1 LQMARITIGWFPY
14 PAELSN
20 KPIMKIGITRK
31 LFLAV
36 LATVIFA
43 VMVVGV
49 ATGWSFNRGFLGYLN
64 ELAVERMEFVTARVD
79 KAYAEHGNWDFMRD
93 KPDAWFGLLRP
104 VVGQELTTDTP
115 LGSKL
120 PTSDLTGAFL
130 RLGVVDAQQQ
140 WVAGYREIDT
150 SMQRRP
156 VMVNGNTV
164 GWVVLAS
171 FQSVT
176 DAANL
181 RFQDDQFR
189 AVLLASSFAVALA
202 ALIALWLARAL
213 VAPVQRVA
221 EATHHLAAGR
231 YETRVNVASHDEVG
245 QLAADFNHLAQTL
258 QRNES
263 VRRDF
268 MADVSHELRT
278 PLAVLRGELEAIE
291 DGVRDVTPTALHSL
305 QSEVATLSQLVD
317 DLYELSLS
325 DAGALA
331 YRRHELDM
339 GELLTS
345 SVDSMRM
352 RFAQQDLRIELLLPS
367 RVLPVNADEARLQQ
381 LFHNVLENSLRYTD
395 AGGQLRITVLE
406 TADWLQVDFQDSAP
420 GVAIEML
427 PRLFERFF
435 RSEGSRSRST
445 GGAGLGLAICRNI
458 AEAHGGTIEALA
470 SSLGGLW
477 IAIRLPR
484 SLLRTPE

>member
-1 LQMARITIGWFPY
+1 
-14 PAELSN
+14 
-20 KPIMKIGITRK
+20 MKIGITRK

-49 ATGWSFNRGFLGYLN
+49 ATRWSFTRGFLGYLN
-64 ELAVERMEFVTARVD
+64 ELAVERMEFVTARVGQ
-79 KAYAEHGNWDFMRD
+79 AYAQQGNWDFMRD
-93 KPDAWFGLLRP
+93 QPEAWIGLLRP
-104 VVGQELTTDTP
+104 VVGQELTNDALP
-115 LGSKL
+115 GSNF

-130 RLGVVDAQQQ
+130 RLGLVDAQQQ
-140 WVAGYREIDT
+140 WVAGYREIDI

-156 VMVNGNTV
+156 VMVNGKAV

-171 FQSVT
+171 FQSVA
-176 DAANL
+176 DAGNL
-181 RFQDDQFR
+181 RFQDDQSR
-189 AVLLASSFAVALA
+189 AILLACLIAVALA
-202 ALIALWLARAL
+202 ALIALWLARTL
-213 VAPVQRVA
+213 LAPVRRVA

-258 QRNES
+258 QLNES

-291 DGVRDVTPTALHSL
+291 DGVRAMTPAALHSL
-305 QSEVATLSQLVD
+305 QSEVNTLSQLVG

-331 YRRHELDM
+331 YRMHEQDLRA
-339 GELLTS
+339 LLTS
-345 SVDSMRM
+345 AIDSMRM
-352 RFAQQDLRIELLLPS
+352 RFAQQDLRIELDLPK
-367 RVLPVNADEARLQQ
+367 RALPVSADEARLQQ

-395 AGGQLRITVLE
+395 SGGQLRIGVQE

-420 GVAIEML
+420 GVAVEML
-427 PRLFERFF
+427 QRLFERFF
-435 RSEGSRSRST
+435 RSEGSRNRAT

-470 SSLGGLW
+470 SPLGGLW
-477 IAIRLPR
+477 IAVRLPR
-484 SLLRTPE
+484 SLHRMPA

>member
-1 LQMARITIGWFPY
+1 
-14 PAELSN
+14 
-20 KPIMKIGITRK
+20 MKIGITRK

-64 ELAVERMEFVTARVD
+64 ELAVERMEFVTARVG
-79 KAYAEHGNWDFMRD
+79 KAYAEQGNWDFMRD

-104 VVGQELTTDTP
+104 VVGQELITDTP

-130 RLGVVDAQQQ
+130 RLGLVDAQQQ
-140 WVAGYREIDT
+140 WVAGYREID
-150 SMQRRP
+150 SNMQRRP
-156 VMVNGNTV
+156 VTVNGNTV

-176 DAANL
+176 DAGNL

-189 AVLLASSFAVALA
+189 AVLLACSIAVALA
-202 ALIALWLARAL
+202 ALIAMWLARTL
-213 VAPVQRVA
+213 LAPVRRVA
-221 EATHHLAAGR
+221 EATHQLAAGR

-291 DGVRDVTPTALHSL
+291 DGVRAATPEALHSL
-305 QSEVATLSQLVD
+305 QGEVATLSQLVD

-331 YRRHELDM
+331 YRLHELDFRA
-339 GELLTS
+339 LLTS
-345 SVDSMRM
+345 TVDSMRM
-352 RFAQQDLRIELLLPS
+352 RFVQRDLRIELQLPS
-367 RVLPVNADEARLQQ
+367 RALTVNADEARLQQ
-381 LFHNVLENSLRYTD
+381 LFHNLLENSLRYTD
-395 AGGQLRITVLE
+395 CGGQLRVGVLE
-406 TADWLQVDFQDSAP
+406 TADWLQIDFQDSAP
-420 GVAIEML
+420 GVAAETL

-435 RSEGSRSRST
+435 RSEGSRNRAT

-470 SSLGGLW
+470 SPLGGLW
-477 IAIRLPR
+477 IAVRLPR
-484 SLLRTPE
+484 SLLAIPA

>member
-1 LQMARITIGWFPY
+1 
-14 PAELSN
+14 
-20 KPIMKIGITRK
+20 MKIGITRK

-64 ELAVERMEFVTARVD
+64 ELAVERMEFVTARVSQ
-79 KAYAEHGNWDFMRD
+79 AYAQQGNWDFMRD

-140 WVAGYREIDT
+140 WVAGYREIDM

-156 VMVNGNTV
+156 VMVNGDTV
-164 GWVVLAS
+164 GWVILAS

-176 DAANL
+176 DTGNL
-181 RFQDDQFR
+181 RFQENQFR
-189 AVLLASSFAVALA
+189 AVLLACVIAVALS
-202 ALIALWLARAL
+202 ALIALWLARTL
-213 VAPVQRVA
+213 LAPVRRVA
-221 EATHHLAAGR
+221 DATHHLAAGR
-231 YETRVNVASHDEVG
+231 YETRVTVDSHDEVG

-291 DGVRDVTPTALHSL
+291 DGVRAVTSTTLHSL
-305 QSEVATLSQLVD
+305 QSEVTTLSQLVD

-331 YRRHELDM
+331 YRLHELDLS
-339 GELLTS
+339 GLLAS
-345 SVDSMRM
+345 VVDSMRM
-352 RFAQQDLRIELLLPS
+352 RFAQQDLRIELHLPG
-367 RVLPVNADEARLQQ
+367 RALPVNADQARLQQ

-395 AGGQLRITVLE
+395 SGGQLRVTVLE
-406 TADWLQVDFQDSAP
+406 TADWFQIDFQDSAP
-420 GVAIEML
+420 GVAVEML

-458 AEAHGGTIEALA
+458 AEAHGGTIAALA
-470 SSLGGLW
+470 SPLGGLW
-477 IAIRLPR
+477 IAVRLPR
-484 SLLRTPE
+484 SLLGMPA

>member
-1 LQMARITIGWFPY
+1 MAGITIDGLPD
-14 PAELSN
+14 PAELNN
-20 KPIMKIGITRK
+20 KPIMNIGITRK

-43 VMVVGV
+43 VMIVGV
-49 ATGWSFNRGFLGYLN
+49 ATRWSFNRGFLGYLN
-64 ELAVERMEFVTARVD
+64 ELAVERMEFVTARVGQ
-79 KAYAEHGNWDFMRD
+79 AYAEHGNWDFMRD
-93 KPDAWFGLLRP
+93 QPEVWFGLLRP
-104 VVGQELTTDTP
+104 VVGQELTTDALP
-115 LGSKL
+115 GSNF

-130 RLGVVDAQQQ
+130 RLGLVDAQQQ
-140 WVAGYREIDT
+140 WVAGYREIDV

-164 GWVVLAS
+164 GWVILAS

-176 DAANL
+176 DAGNL
-181 RFQDDQFR
+181 RFQENQFR
-189 AVLLASSFAVALA
+189 AILLASLIAVALA
-202 ALIALWLARAL
+202 ALIALWLARTL
-213 VAPVQRVA
+213 LAPVRRVA

-291 DGVRDVTPTALHSL
+291 DGVRAVTPTALHSL
-305 QSEVATLSQLVD
+305 QNEVATLSQLVD

-331 YRRHELDM
+331 YRLHELDL
-339 GELLTS
+339 GELLTLA
-345 SVDSMRM
+345 VDSMRI
-352 RFAQQDLRIELLLPS
+352 RFAQQELRIELQLPS
-367 RVLPVNADEARLQQ
+367 RALLVNADEARLRQ

-395 AGGQLRITVLE
+395 SGGQLRIGVQE
-406 TADWLQVDFQDSAP
+406 TTDWLQVDFQDSAP
-420 GVAIEML
+420 GVAAEML

-445 GGAGLGLAICRNI
+445 GGAGIGLAICRNI

-470 SSLGGLW
+470 SPFGGLW
-477 IAIRLPR
+477 IAVRLPR
-484 SLLRTPE
+484 SLPRMPG

>member
-1 LQMARITIGWFPY
+1 
-14 PAELSN
+14 
-20 KPIMKIGITRK
+20 
-31 LFLAV
+31 
-36 LATVIFA
+36 
-43 VMVVGV
+43 
-49 ATGWSFNRGFLGYLN
+49 
-64 ELAVERMEFVTARVD
+64 MEFVTVRVG

-150 SMQRRP
+150 RMQRRP
-156 VMVNGNTV
+156 VTVNGSTV

-176 DAANL
+176 DAGNL
-181 RFQDDQFR
+181 RFQEDQFR
-189 AVLLASSFAVALA
+189 AVLLACVIAVALA
-202 ALIALWLARAL
+202 TVIALWLARTL
-213 VAPVQRVA
+213 LAPVRRVA

-258 QRNES
+258 QRNER

-291 DGVRDVTPTALHSL
+291 DGVRAVTPTALRSL

-331 YRRHELDM
+331 YRLHELDLA
-339 GELLTS
+339 ELLTLA
-345 SVDSMRM
+345 VDSIRI
-352 RFAQQDLRIELLLPS
+352 RFTQQDLRIELQLPK

-395 AGGQLRITVLE
+395 SGGQLRIGVRE

-420 GVAIEML
+420 GVATEML

-435 RSEGSRSRST
+435 RSEGSRSRAT

-470 SSLGGLW
+470 SPLGGLW

-484 SLLRTPE
+484 SLPRTPA